1 MGIFGVSVI
10 NFKFALDVFGVN
22 KTNMKSKAAPRRA
35 YRQGARAEAAE
46 ATHARILDAFIR
58 RLGDSLM
65 DDITLDLL
73 ASDAGVTV
81 QTVVRRFGGKTG
93 LVLAMRD
100 RMEKDIDRRR
110 TVLPGKIDEALALL
124 AADYEEI
131 GDLIMH
137 LLAQEERSPEVRSF
151 TDYGRAK
158 HREWLAA
165 TMDPFLKKLPAGERQ
180 SRLDLLVVATDVYT
194 WKLLRRDAKR
204 PVADYVASMRRV
216 VDCALSAKAA
226 RSS

>member
-1 MGIFGVSVI
+1 
-10 NFKFALDVFGVN
+10 
-22 KTNMKSKAAPRRA
+22 MKRRA

-58 RLGDSLM
+58 RLGEALM
-65 DDITLDLL
+65 EDITLDQL
-73 ASDAGVTV
+73 AADAGVTV

-100 RMEKDIDRRR
+100 RMEKDIGRRR
-110 TVLPGKIDEALALL
+110 EVMPGKIDKALALL
-124 AADYEEI
+124 ASDYEET

-137 LLAQEERSPEVRSF
+137 LLAQEERSAEVRAF

-165 TMDPFLKKLPAGERQ
+165 TMEPFLKKLPAGERQ
-180 SRLDLLVVATDVYT
+180 ARLDLLVVATDVYT
-194 WKLLRRDAKR
+194 WRLLRRDAKR
-204 PVADYVASMRRV
+204 SAADYVAAMRRL
-216 VDCALSAKAA
+216 VDGALAAKPASAG
-226 RSS
+226 